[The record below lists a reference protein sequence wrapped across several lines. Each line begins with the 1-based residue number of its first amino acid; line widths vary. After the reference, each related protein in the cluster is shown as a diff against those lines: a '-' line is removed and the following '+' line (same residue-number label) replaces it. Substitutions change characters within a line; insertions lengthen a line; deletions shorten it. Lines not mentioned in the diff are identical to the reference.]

1 MDSPMDQLLS
11 IGPVTVNIGVEDFAD
26 TLESQGFQVLHV
38 DWSPPAGG
46 DSEMI
51 SLLEKLL

>member
-1 MDSPMDQLLS
+1 MDQLLS

-26 TLESQGFQVLHV
+26 TLEAQGFQVLHV

>member
-11 IGPVTVNIGVEDFAD
+11 IGPITVNIGVEDFAD
-26 TLESQGFQVLHV
+26 TLEAQGFQVLHV

-46 DSEMI
+46 DAEMI

>member
-26 TLESQGFQVLHV
+26 TLESQGFPVVHV

-46 DSEMI
+46 DAEMI

>member
-1 MDSPMDQLLS
+1 MDSPMDRLLS
-11 IGPVTVNIGVEDFAD
+11 SGPVTVNIGVEDFAD

-46 DSEMI
+46 DTEMI

>member
-1 MDSPMDQLLS
+1 MDSPMDRLLS
-11 IGPVTVNIGVEDFAD
+11 SGPVTVNIGVKDFAD

-46 DSEMI
+46 DTEMI